1 MPKFCSIAMTFTYI
15 KSVVRMEKKEE
26 RGKIEHISFP
36 KSGSNPEEVEF
47 LRGTL
52 SDLRFPRESA
62 LLKHNT

>member
-1 MPKFCSIAMTFTYI
+1 
-15 KSVVRMEKKEE
+15 MEKKEE